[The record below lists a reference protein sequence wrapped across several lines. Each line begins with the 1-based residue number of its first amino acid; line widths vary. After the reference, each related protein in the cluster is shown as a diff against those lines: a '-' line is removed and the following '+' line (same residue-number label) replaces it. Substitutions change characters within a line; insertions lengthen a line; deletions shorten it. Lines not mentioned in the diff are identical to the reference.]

1 MPGTEGGVD
10 VYPADSRPLDYP
22 SYADRLKDF
31 GTAIRAGETAMV
43 TKIRVKS
50 KHVEFQLDGGGYGTM
65 GDETRWRTRA
75 RQGSSLRYGA
85 RLSNAMRSGYPSV
98 ARKLAGE

>member
-1 MPGTEGGVD
+1 MGSIALPGTEGGVD

-22 SYADRLKDF
+22 KYADRLKDF

-50 KHVEFQLDGGGYGTM
+50 KHVEFQLDGGGYGHH
-65 GDETRWRTRA
+65 GGRD
-75 RQGSSLRYGA
+75 
-85 RLSNAMRSGYPSV
+85 P
-98 ARKLAGE
+98 LAHPGEAGLVPPVWGPPQ